1 MAHRRLISRIVAAA
15 IAVACFAAHAAAPSL
30 YVASVRSGGVN
41 SDAPISGNLY
51 TVNLS
56 TGASQLVGAIRLP
69 GSRAVGVTGLAF
81 HPKSGILYGI
91 TSEQSPNEPHSL
103 ITIDPNT
110 GAATLIGD
118 LGFICSDVTFNSQ
131 AVLYAWMQTTSQLGT
146 VDLSTGAVTRI
157 GRPHA
162 AGSPSG
168 IAVDPNDM
176 IYVTTKGASGTL
188 DNVDLTTGEIQVG
201 PPLTGAPF
209 STQISAMSFS
219 PSGLL
224 LAINSNGGSPA
235 NARLVTINS
244 ASGAVATIG
253 NLPDDSDALA
263 FLTSGGANLA
273 PTLQAMSPG
282 GRVVIIVVSIV
293 LIAVAGTVV
302 FRKG

>member
-1 MAHRRLISRIVAAA
+1 MARNRFVRWIVAAA
-15 IAVACFAAHAAAPSL
+15 LLVAGAAHAAAPSL

-51 TVNLS
+51 SVNLS
-56 TGASQLVGAIRLP
+56 SGASQLVGAIRLP
-69 GSRAVGVTGLAF
+69 GSRAIGVTGLAF
-81 HPKSGILYGI
+81 HPSTGVLYGI

-103 ITIDPNT
+103 VTIDPAT

-118 LGFICSDVTFNSQ
+118 LGYICSDITFNSKG
-131 AVLYAWMQTTSQLGT
+131 VLYAWMQTTSQLGT

-157 GRPHA
+157 GRPHS

-188 DNVDLTTGEIQVG
+188 DNVDLATGEIQVG

-224 LAINSNGGSPA
+224 LGVNSNGGSPA

-244 ASGAVATIG
+244 ATGAVATIG
-253 NLPDDSDALA
+253 PLPDDSDALA
-263 FLTSGGANLA
+263 FLTTTGGNIA
-273 PTLQAMSPG
+273 PTLSSMSPG
-282 GRVVIIVVSIV
+282 GRVVIVVISVV
-293 LIAVAGTVV
+293 LIVVAGTVI
-302 FRKG
+302 FRRR